1 MNHFVNDL
9 YKLIEFS
16 KNDVLKALRDPLGP
30 LFSSPSSSLYNKKK
44 FRERKDKWYY
54 HSDFS
59 LRRWICWGICLFIKQ
74 ILPSCREGVK
84 PIITLS
90 AEERKTSYILS
101 QCHCSAEVITCI
113 TRYYTIIIPSLLG
126 ITPFYL
132 RINPS

>member
-1 MNHFVNDL
+1 MNANRVLCSWLD
-9 YKLIEFS
+9 FS
-16 KNDVLKALRDPLGP
+16 ENGNGLCDVLGPVFVDKCLCNAALPWISSAH
-30 LFSSPSSSLYNKKK
+30 FSATSPA
-44 FRERKDKWYY
+44 
-54 HSDFS
+54 
-59 LRRWICWGICLFIKQ
+59 Q
-74 ILPSCREGVK
+74 TREGVK